1 MYTCRECDA
10 AINSGSEVCPY
21 CGADLTATAADVFG
35 EPAPVAKKP
44 TAKRILIACGILLL
58 TLALVGWF
66 AVPWRLSGS
75 KKDSEMRARDAMATI
90 QSSLTSYESAERAF
104 PSSLEALG
112 ETARTAAQTAQLGH
126 YTLQYTPG
134 RTGAEGRITSY
145 ILTARPANFGFLS
158 FYSDESSVLR
168 ATTEDR
174 AATVQDPALA
184 VAATPKP

>member
-21 CGADLTATAADVFG
+21 CGADLTAPAADVFG
-35 EPAPVAKKP
+35 EPAPVTKKP

-90 QSSLTSYESAERAF
+90 QAALASYEAAERAF
-104 PSSLEALG
+104 PSSLEALSD
-112 ETARTAAQTAQLGH
+112 TARTAAQTAQLGH

-134 RTGAEGRITSY
+134 RPDAEGRITSY
-145 ILTARPANFGFLS
+145 TLTARPANFGFLS
-158 FYSDESSVLR
+158 FYSDESGVVR
-168 ATTEDR
+168 ATREDR
-174 AATVQDPALA
+174 AATVQDPAA
-184 VAATPKP
+184 MAASKP

>member
-21 CGADLTATAADVFG
+21 CGADLTSPAADVFG

-44 TAKRILIACGILLL
+44 SAKRILIACGILLL

-90 QSSLTSYESAERAF
+90 QASLTSYESAERAF

-112 ETARTAAQTAQLGH
+112 DTARSAARTAQLGH

-134 RTGAEGRITSY
+134 KPDAEGRITSY
-145 ILTARPANFGFLS
+145 ALTARPGNFGFQS
-158 FYSDESSVLR
+158 FYTDESGVLH

-174 AATVQDPALA
+174 VATVQDPVV
-184 VAATPKP
+184 VAAPKP